1 MSHRFPP
8 ALRQL
13 TLPRPALLALFA
25 FLALF
30 GLLATSAP
38 VHAQHTVGGNA
49 LRVLVTDEHE
59 GTPLPGA
66 SVVLEGTDLGTATGP
81 DGLATVTGVPDGE
94 HTVVVS
100 FVGYEPAR
108 LTLSFPLAD
117 PDTPVEIAL
126 EEDHDALGEV
136 VVGATRTSR
145 TIAEIPTRVETIAGE
160 EIDEKI
166 SMDPSNIS
174 MILNESPGIVVQQT
188 SAVSGNASIRIQGLD
203 GRYTQLLKDGFPLFG
218 GFSGGLSL
226 LQVPPLDLRQV
237 EVIKGPASTLYGG
250 DAIAGLVNLVS
261 KTPGPSA
268 EAEAERSL
276 LLNATSAGGFD
287 AGAFLADRSE
297 RLGYTLLASGNLQR
311 AYDGDGD
318 AFTNIPRT
326 RRVTV
331 APKGF
336 YYPSEMTTVWVGL
349 TGTLEEREGG
359 DVAVIDGDDVPG
371 AAFGERSESRRLT
384 SQARLDHA
392 LSERAVLTL
401 KQSTSLFDRSVRLPG
416 YRFEGTQT
424 ATYSEASALLRLGA
438 HDLVTGLDLRTD
450 AFDQRGAHGLAPVAE
465 LDYTHVT
472 AGAFVQD
479 TWDASERLAVEL
491 GLRGDVHDAY
501 GFFALPRASALY
513 RLTERL
519 SARLT
524 GGLGYKA
531 PTVFLEP
538 SEQRAFE
545 GVLPLTDDV
554 EAETSYGG
562 TFDVNYSAT
571 LFDRVSLSL
580 NQAVYLTLLEDALV
594 PVVEADAESQ
604 GDGLLR
610 YRNATG
616 PVRTQGLETNARFG
630 LGDFKL
636 FLGYVYLDATITDAA
651 SGGERTPLAL
661 TPEHK
666 TYTVLVW
673 EQHGRGRIG
682 LEAYYTGP
690 QRLEDGD
697 RVPGYWVTGVMA
709 EWRVGPARLF
719 LNFENFLDTQQT
731 NYAPVVLGP
740 RATPTFAEVWAPTD
754 GFVVNGGVKYAF

>member
-1 MSHRFPP
+1 MPHSLSR
-8 ALRQL
+8 ALQ
-13 TLPRPALLALFA
+13 RPALLAL
-25 FLALF
+25 ALL
-30 GLLATSAP
+30 GLLAASVPAA
-38 VHAQHTVGGNA
+38 AQHT
-49 LRVLVTDEHE
+49 LRALVTDEHS
-59 GTPLPGA
+59 GAPLPGA
-66 SVVLEGTDLGTATGP
+66 SVVLEGTDLGAATGP
-81 DGLATVTGVPDGE
+81 DGLAVVTGVPEGE
-94 HTVVVS
+94 HTFVVS
-100 FVGYEPAR
+100 FVGFEPAR
-108 LTLSFPLAD
+108 LTLSFPLGD
-117 PDTPVEIAL
+117 PGTPVEVAL
-126 EEDHDALGEV
+126 EEDHGALGEV

-145 TIAEIPTRVETIAGE
+145 TIAEVPTRVETIAGE

-203 GRYTQLLKDGFPLFG
+203 GRYTQLLKDGFPLYG

-261 KTPGPSA
+261 KTPGPTS
-268 EAEAERSL
+268 EAEPERSL

-297 RLGYTLLASGNLQR
+297 RLGYTVLASGNLQR

-326 RRVTV
+326 RRLTL

-336 YYPSEMTTVWVGL
+336 YYPTPATTVWVGI
-349 TGTLEEREGG
+349 TGTVEEREGG
-359 DVAVIDGDDVPG
+359 DVAAIERDSGIRE
-371 AAFGERSESRRLT
+371 AFVERSESRRLT

-392 LSERAVLTL
+392 LSERTTLTL
-401 KQSTSLFDRSVRLPG
+401 KQSTSLFDRSVALPG
-416 YRFEGTQT
+416 YRFEGAQT
-424 ATYSEASALLRLGA
+424 ATYSEASALFRWGA
-438 HDLVTGLDLRTD
+438 HDLVAGLDLRTD
-450 AFDQRGAHGLAPVAE
+450 AFDQTGTAGLEPRAE
-465 LDYTHVT
+465 LDYAFVT

-479 TWDASERLAVEL
+479 TWDATDRLAIEL
-491 GLRGDVHDAY
+491 GLRGDHHDAY

-513 RLTERL
+513 RLTEHL

-538 SEQRAFE
+538 SEERAFE
-545 GVLPLTDDV
+545 GVLPLSDDID
-554 EAETSYGG
+554 AETSYGG

-580 NQAVYLTLLEDALV
+580 NQAVYLTQLEDALV
-594 PVVEADAESQ
+594 PAVESSPESPD
-604 GDGLLR
+604 GDLLR

-636 FLGYVYLDATITDAA
+636 FLGYVYLDATLTDDAT
-651 SGGERTPLAL
+651 GGERTPLVL

-690 QRLEDGD
+690 QRLEDGEQT
-697 RVPGYWVTGVMA
+697 PGYWVTGVMA

-731 NYAPVVLGP
+731 NYDPVVLGP
-740 RATPTFAEVWAPTD
+740 RATPTFADVWAPTD
-754 GFVVNGGVKYAF
+754 GFVANGGVKYSF

>member
-1 MSHRFPP
+1 MLYRF
-8 ALRQL
+8 
-13 TLPRPALLALFA
+13 LPLALLAL
-25 FLALF
+25 LA
-30 GLLATSAP
+30 ASAP
-38 VHAQHTVGGNA
+38 ATAQHT
-49 LRVLVTDEHE
+49 LRALVTDEHS
-59 GTPLPGA
+59 GAPLPGA

-81 DGLATVTGVPDGE
+81 DGLAVVTGIPDGKQI
-94 HTVVVS
+94 VVVS
-100 FVGYEPAR
+100 YVGFEPAR
-108 LTLSFPLAD
+108 LSLSFPLAD
-117 PDTPVEIAL
+117 PETPVEVAL
-126 EEDHDALGEV
+126 EEGHGEMGEV

-174 MILNESPGIVVQQT
+174 MLLNESPGIVVQQT

-203 GRYTQLLKDGFPLFG
+203 GRYTQLLKDGFPLYG

-261 KTPGPSA
+261 KTPGP
-268 EAEAERSL
+268 EPERSL

-287 AGAFLADRSE
+287 AGAFLSARSE
-297 RLGYTLLASGNLQR
+297 RLGYTLLASGNLQQ
-311 AYDGDGD
+311 AYDGDDD

-326 RRVTV
+326 RRLTL
-331 APKGF
+331 APRGY
-336 YYPSEMTTVWVGL
+336 YYPSEATTLWVGL
-349 TGTLEEREGG
+349 TGTTEEREGG
-359 DVAVIDGDDVPG
+359 DVAAIEGDDVPG
-371 AAFGERSESRRLT
+371 AAFVERSESRRLT
-384 SQARLDHA
+384 SQAHLDHA
-392 LSERAVLTL
+392 LSDRATLTL
-401 KQSTSLFDRSVRLPG
+401 KQSTSLFDRSVDLPD
-416 YRFEGTQT
+416 YRFEGAQT

-438 HDLVTGLDLRTD
+438 HDLVAGLDVRTD
-450 AFDQRGAHGLAPVAE
+450 AFDQTDAEGPE
-465 LDYTHVT
+465 LDYAFLT

-479 TWDASERLAVEL
+479 TWDATDRLALEL
-491 GLRGDVHDAY
+491 GLRGDYHDEY
-501 GFFALPRASALY
+501 GLFALPRASALY
-513 RLTERL
+513 RLSDAL

-538 SEQRAFE
+538 SEERAFE
-545 GVLPLTDDV
+545 GVLPLGDDI

-562 TFDVNYSAT
+562 TFDVNLQTT

-580 NQAVYLTLLEDALV
+580 NQALYLTQLEDALV
-594 PVVEADAESQ
+594 PVAEIDTQEGS
-604 GDGLLR
+604 LLR
-610 YRNATG
+610 YGNAAG
-616 PVRTQGLETNARFG
+616 SVRTQGLETNARFG

-636 FLGYVYLDATITDAA
+636 FLGYVYLDASMEEAD
-651 SGGERTPLAL
+651 GERRPLEL

-690 QRLEDGD
+690 QRLSSGE
-697 RVPGYWVTGVMA
+697 RTPGYWVTGVMA
-709 EWRVGPARLF
+709 EWRIGPARLF

-731 NYAPVVLGP
+731 NYDPIVLGP

-754 GFVVNGGVKYAF
+754 GFIVNGGVKYNL

>member
-1 MSHRFPP
+1 MLYRVLS
-8 ALRQL
+8 L
-13 TLPRPALLALFA
+13 ALLAL
-25 FLALF
+25 LA
-30 GLLATSAP
+30 ASAP
-38 VHAQHTVGGNA
+38 ATAQHT
-49 LRVLVTDEHE
+49 LRALVTDEHSGE
-59 GTPLPGA
+59 PLPGA

-81 DGLATVTGVPDGE
+81 DGLAVVTGIPGGE
-94 HTVVVS
+94 QIVVVS
-100 FVGYEPAR
+100 YVGFEPAR
-108 LTLSFPLAD
+108 LSLSFPLID
-117 PDTPVEIAL
+117 PETPIEIAL
-126 EEDHDALGEV
+126 EEGHGEMGEV

-203 GRYTQLLKDGFPLFG
+203 GRYTQLLKDGFPLYG

-261 KTPGPSA
+261 KTPGP
-268 EAEAERSL
+268 EPERSL

-287 AGAFLADRSE
+287 AGAFLAARNE
-297 RLGYTLLASGNLQR
+297 RLGYTLLASGNLQQ
-311 AYDGDGD
+311 AYDGDDD

-326 RRVTV
+326 RRLTL
-331 APKGF
+331 APRGF
-336 YYPSEMTTVWVGL
+336 YYPSEATTLWVGL
-349 TGTLEEREGG
+349 TGTVEEREGG

-371 AAFGERSESRRLT
+371 AAFVERSESRRLT

-392 LSERAVLTL
+392 LSDRATITL
-401 KQSTSLFDRSVRLPG
+401 KQSTSLFDRSIELPD
-416 YRFEGTQT
+416 YRFEGAQT

-438 HDLVTGLDLRTD
+438 HDLVAGLDLRTD
-450 AFDQRGAHGLAPVAE
+450 AFDQTDAAGPE
-465 LDYTHVT
+465 LDYAFLT

-479 TWDASERLAVEL
+479 TWDATDRLALEL
-491 GLRGDVHDAY
+491 GLRGDYHDEY

-513 RLTERL
+513 RLTDAL

-538 SEQRAFE
+538 SEERAFE
-545 GVLPLTDDV
+545 GVLPLDDDI

-562 TFDVNYSAT
+562 TFDVNLQTT

-580 NQAVYLTLLEDALV
+580 NQAVYLTQLEDALV
-594 PVVEADAESQ
+594 PIAEIDTPEGS
-604 GDGLLR
+604 LLR
-610 YRNATG
+610 YDNAAG

-636 FLGYVYLDATITDAA
+636 FLGYVYLDATMEETD
-651 SGGERTPLAL
+651 GERSPLAL

-673 EQHGRGRIG
+673 AQLGRGRIG
-682 LEAYYTGP
+682 LEAAYTGP
-690 QRLEDGD
+690 HRLSDGE
-697 RVPGYWVTGVMA
+697 RTPGYWVTGVMA
-709 EWRVGPARLF
+709 EWRIGPARLF

-731 NYAPVVLGP
+731 NYDPIVLGP

-754 GFVVNGGVKYAF
+754 GFIVNGGVKYDL